1 MSSDMP
7 DYDTGVIQELLLAAF
22 TDKDLRR
29 FCRDRRQFRPIVN
42 YMGSGDALVD
52 LADKV
57 IEYCEKRSLLG
68 ELLVEIQ
75 RQNPWQYDRFAARL
89 IVGAMLPEAA
99 RKGVR
104 KVMAVCNRRA
114 VFTQMPGQMNLKAM
128 FASLA
133 DCRVRVQ
140 KLAAYVEPAMLQ
152 KLVMQIIAELD
163 TIERCGMEAF
173 RRLRPD
179 RGSADPD
186 PGEMDLGTWDL
197 TRAERIQ
204 IDDAK
209 LRIIQNLRA
218 LAAAASLSYSLPT
231 VPEVEHYFTREE
243 ADQAYP
249 MDTWY

>member
-1 MSSDMP
+1 MSSEGP
-7 DYDTGVIQELLLAAF
+7 DYDVGVIRELLMAAF

-29 FCRDRRQFRPIVN
+29 FCQDRRLFKPIVN

-52 LADKV
+52 MADKV

-68 ELLVEIQ
+68 DLLVEVQ
-75 RQNPWQYDRFAARL
+75 RQNPWQYDRYAARL
-89 IVGAMLPEAA
+89 IVGAMLPESE
-99 RKGVR
+99 RRQVR
-104 KVMAVCNRRA
+104 KVMAACNRRA
-114 VFTQMPGQMNLKAM
+114 VFTLMPGQMNLKAM

-133 DCRVRVQ
+133 DCRVKLQ
-140 KLAAYVEPAMLQ
+140 QLAAYIEPAMLQ

-179 RGSADPD
+179 RSSADPD
-186 PGEMDLGTWDL
+186 PGEMDFDAWDL

-209 LRIIQNLRA
+209 LCIIQNLRA

-231 VPEVEHYFTREE
+231 EPEVERYFTREE

-249 MDTWY
+249 MDDWY